1 MRTLTRS
8 HVAWGSLLLL
18 ATLALT
24 ACGSD
29 AEPAEGGR
37 TIELGAKDSGG
48 TVTAR
53 PGDRIV
59 ITLESNVTTGYAW
72 KLVTEPASEVL
83 DLVDSEYVAP
93 DTDLVGAGGEE
104 VWTFVAT
111 GEGTTALAMSYQRS
125 SGETAGDPFDLTV
138 LVQPA

>member
-1 MRTLTRS
+1 MRTLIPIR
-8 HVAWGSLLLL
+8 VAVALLLL
-18 ATLALT
+18 VTLTLT

-37 TIELGAKDSGG
+37 TIDLTAEDSGSS
-48 TVTAR
+48 VEAAV
-53 PGDRIV
+53 GDEIV

-72 KLVTEPASEVL
+72 TLVTEPESEVL

-125 SGETAGDPFDLTV
+125 SGDVAGEPFDLTV
-138 LVQPA
+138 VVPAA

>member
-1 MRTLTRS
+1 MRTLIPIR
-8 HVAWGSLLLL
+8 VAVALLLL
-18 ATLALT
+18 ATLGLT

-37 TIELGAKDSGG
+37 TIDLTAEDSGSS
-48 TVTAR
+48 VEAAV
-53 PGDRIV
+53 GDEIV
-59 ITLESNVTTGYAW
+59 ITLESNVTTGFAW
-72 KLVTEPASEVL
+72 TLVTEPESEVL

-111 GEGTTALAMSYQRS
+111 GEGTTAIAMNYQRS
-125 SGETAGDPFDLTV
+125 SGETAGEPFDLTV
-138 LVQPA
+138 VVKAA